1 MKNLYSSVIEFID
14 SRIKSQ
20 SSSAL
25 KICWTM
31 KHNALMINA
40 YTIDS
45 PDKANSADTR
55 LDTMLEEAA
64 LTYESIIRMKSL
76 VWLRRRAMTFLEDES
91 TYSDVMNFIIGTR
104 SHIASMRGFDFHNTF
119 ARTTFD
125 CALDIVD
132 KLSEHISKKMDSKE
146 EEEYCNEE

>member
-1 MKNLYSSVIEFID
+1 MNSLYSSVIEFID

-91 TYSDVMNFIIGTR
+91 TYSDVINFITR
-104 SHIASMRGFDFHNTF
+104 TKSHICSMMDFNF
-119 ARTTFD
+119 YNKGAGSKFSY
-125 CALDIVD
+125 ALNLIDD
-132 KLSEHISKKMDSKE
+132 LSSTISEQINMKE
-146 EEEYCNEE
+146 KDDEK

>member
-1 MKNLYSSVIEFID
+1 MNNLYSSVIEFID
-14 SRIKSQ
+14 LRIKSQ

-55 LDTMLEEAA
+55 LDTMLEGAA
-64 LTYESIIRMKSL
+64 LSYERIIRMKSL
-76 VWLRRRAMTFLEDES
+76 IWLRRRAMTILEADS
-91 TYSDVMNFIIGTR
+91 TDSDVINFITR
-104 SHIASMRGFDFHNTF
+104 TKSHICTMMDFDFYNTGAGRKF
-119 ARTTFD
+119 SYAINLID
-125 CALDIVD
+125 D
-132 KLSEHISKKMDSKE
+132 LSRYISEQMNMKE
-146 EEEYCNEE
+146 KDDDE